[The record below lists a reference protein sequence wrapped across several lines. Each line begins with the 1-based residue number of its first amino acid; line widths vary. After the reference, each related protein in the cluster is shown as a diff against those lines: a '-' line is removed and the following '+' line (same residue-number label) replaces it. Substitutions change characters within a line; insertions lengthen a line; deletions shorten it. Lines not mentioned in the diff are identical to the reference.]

1 MMVFAI
7 LISILYFLL
16 LMYYLIGWN
25 RVKIFSETNESYEKT
40 ISIVVPARNEEK
52 NISTTLRQIIEQDY
66 PDHLYE
72 IIIIDDSSDD
82 ETISLAEKEIL
93 KHSKKPEIRLIKLAD
108 GKAGKKQA
116 IEEGVKSSRGDF
128 IIVTDADCV
137 RKKGWLKSISAFA
150 AHTQAKFISA
160 PVCFYKEEKVFEKM
174 QSLEFSS
181 LIGIGAACI
190 GNNSPTMCNGANM
203 AFDKNAFVEVE
214 GYAGVDDVASGDDE
228 FLMHKIHKKYPNQ
241 VKFIKHKEAIVS
253 TKAKKNLKDFWM
265 QRRRWVSKSTKYK
278 NPIEQGMQVCVW
290 LFHLALM
297 LSFPFAQ
304 FGILPF
310 ESFIL
315 LLLVKLFAEVFFFI
329 PVLKFFSKHVYLYWY
344 PLSALLY
351 VFYVVTIAFSA
362 FGGTYFWKGRQV
374 R

>member
-1 MMVFAI
+1 MVFAI

-40 ISIVVPARNEEK
+40 ISIIVPARNEEN

-66 PDHLYE
+66 PNHLYE
-72 IIIIDDSSDD
+72 VIIIDDSSDD

-116 IEEGVKSSRGDF
+116 IEEGVKSSRGDY

-150 AHTQAKFISA
+150 AQTQAKFISA
-160 PVCFYKEEKVFEKM
+160 PVGFYEEESVFEKM

-203 AFDKNAFVEVE
+203 AFDKNTFIEVE
-214 GYAGVDDVASGDDE
+214 GYADVDEVASGDDE
-228 FLMHKIHKKYPNQ
+228 FLMHKIHKKYPNR

-253 TKAKKNLKDFWM
+253 TKAKKNLKDFWK
-265 QRRRWVSKSTKYK
+265 QRRRWVSKSTRYK
-278 NPIEQGMQVCVW
+278 NRIEQGMQLFVW

-297 LSFPFAQ
+297 LSFPFALL
-304 FGILPF
+304 GILPF

-315 LLLVKLFAEVFFFI
+315 LLLVKLFAELLFFI